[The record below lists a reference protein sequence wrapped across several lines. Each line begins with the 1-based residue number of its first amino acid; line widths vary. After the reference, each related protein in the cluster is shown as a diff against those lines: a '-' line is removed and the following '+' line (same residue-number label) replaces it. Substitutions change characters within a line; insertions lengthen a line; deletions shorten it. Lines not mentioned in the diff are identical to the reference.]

1 MSVGGTIRYHL
12 GGGLWAAVSGGRGV
26 LEGNRMAMGWMHRLR
41 MWVKDAWRA
50 WFSRPVVL
58 MGESLM
64 ACKG

>member
-1 MSVGGTIRYHL
+1 
-12 GGGLWAAVSGGRGV
+12 
-26 LEGNRMAMGWMHRLR
+26 MAMGWMHRLR